1 MIKKKINKNI
11 SDKEIEKII
20 ESGNDFVSND
30 ENSIIFKQSKEKSVM
45 ILKNFIQMAKNW
57 NFYVSLG

>member
-11 SDKEIEKII
+11 SDKEIEKIT
-20 ESGNDFVSND
+20 ESGNDFVPND

-45 ILKNFIQMAKNW
+45 ILKKFIQMAKNW